1 LARMALYDDDGALA
15 RRWRGPATVT
25 LESDPPG
32 ARVTAVRYV
41 ARGEHLVTEPLD
53 PGAATPI
60 VGLEVPAGSLRFP
73 VAAPGRATV
82 ELPVALGRGDEAK
95 LAVSLPPIAAVP
107 DGFVWIPPGDARFG
121 SDEPEEIRAF
131 FNAVPAHAVALD
143 GFAIARH
150 ET

>member
-1 LARMALYDDDGALA
+1 DPARAVARRRYGELLFERAVVAERERQRDTVAELLARMALYDDDGALA

-60 VGLEVPAGSLRFP
+60 VGLEVPAGSLRFT

-95 LAVSLPPIAAVP
+95 LA
-107 DGFVWIPPGDARFG
+107 
-121 SDEPEEIRAF
+121 
-131 FNAVPAHAVALD
+131 
-143 GFAIARH
+143 
-150 ET
+150 